1 VKLIRNKLNENI
13 NNEETDYLLKRK
25 SKILE
30 KLHLEKGYES
40 YNYRKA
46 IMLSLVLWLPM
57 LILTFIENTAYG
69 SIIKIPFIL
78 DYVVYARFFVALP
91 MLFYAQKTVQHQSNN
106 TIKYFLDSGIISDNN
121 VEDFQRKLKRILEL
135 RDSKL
140 SRIILFVF
148 AYVIV
153 FIFWKSFDES
163 YVESSWLISRKGVH
177 ALSYAGYWYFFV
189 AAPMFHFVL
198 YLMVW
203 KYLLWAAFMWKIS
216 RMELN
221 LYPTNPDLTAGLGFI
236 GYSIVSFAFVGFAQS
251 SVMSG
256 EIANKIAYMGD
267 NLSSNKLLIVAS
279 VAGLTLMYLFP
290 AFFFINKLY
299 LAKLK
304 GILEYGVLTIKQS
317 KAFHKKWLMEKYDEF
332 LATGDFSALTDLNTS
347 YDVIQKM
354 RTVPV
359 ETRKIMTMALII
371 ALPFAPLVLL
381 AFPANEILEFV
392 LKFFV

>member
-1 VKLIRNKLNENI
+1 MNDKIV
-13 NNEETDYLLKRK
+13 NEESDFLLKRK
-25 SKILE
+25 SKVLE
-30 KLHLEKGYES
+30 KLHLEKDYKS
-40 YNYRKA
+40 FTLRKA
-46 IMLSLVLWLPM
+46 ILLSFVLWVPMLVLAFL
-57 LILTFIENTAYG
+57 ENTAYG
-69 SIIKIPFIL
+69 SLIKIPFL
-78 DYVVYARFFVALP
+78 VDYVVYARFFVALP
-91 MLFYAQKTVQHQSNN
+91 MLFYAQKTVQYQSNN

-121 VEDFQRKLKRILEL
+121 IEDFQLKLKRTLDL

-140 SRIILFVF
+140 SRIILFVL

-153 FIFWKSFDES
+153 FIFWKSFDEN
-163 YVESSWLISRKGVH
+163 YVESSWLISSSGVH
-177 ALSYAGYWYFFV
+177 GLSFAGYWYFFV
-189 AAPMFHFVL
+189 AAPMFHFFL

-203 KYLLWAAFMWKIS
+203 KYLLWAVFMWKIS

-236 GYSIVSFAFVGFAQS
+236 GYSIFSFAFVGFAQS
-251 SVMSG
+251 GVMSG

-267 NLSSNKLLIVAS
+267 NLNSNKLLIAAS

-299 LAKLK
+299 LSKLK
-304 GILEYGVLTIKQS
+304 GILEYGVITIKQS

-332 LATGDFSALTDLNTS
+332 LDTGDFSSLTDLNTS

-359 ETRKIMTMALII
+359 ETRKIINMVLII

-381 AFPANEILEFV
+381 AFPANEILEFI